1 MREFLALIKKWMTR
15 LLAGIATVLL
25 SIMTLL
31 VLYQVFTRYILN
43 SPAAFTEELVRYFL
57 IWTGFIGAA
66 YAFITREHMCLVLVR
81 DSLSPSGKRILMT
94 VIDILILLFAIFV
107 ITIGG
112 FKLALSAQ
120 KVFSALLG
128 IPRSLVYACLVCS
141 FRNFA
146 VFKLSDFRK
155 YCYCIYCHCRILSFM
170 GSDHLYHHAEDE
182 QRCRKLLP
190 SCHSSVY
197 PSWKH
202 HE

>member
-1 MREFLALIKKWMTR
+1 MKNTFAAIKFWMDKILSIACAV
-15 LLAGIATVLL
+15 LLTFMTVL
-25 SIMTLL
+25 
-31 VLYQVFTRYILN
+31 VLIQVFSRYILN
-43 SPAAFTEELVRYFL
+43 SPVAFTEELVRYSL

-128 IPRSLVYACLVCS
+128 IPRSLVYAMAPISGLFMILAQIINIYEDVTVI
-141 FRNFA
+141 A
-146 VFKLSDFRK
+146 VVGGNES
-155 YCYCIYCHCRILSFM
+155 
-170 GSDHLYHHAEDE
+170 
-182 QRCRKLLP
+182 
-190 SCHSSVY
+190 
-197 PSWKH
+197 
-202 HE
+202 